1 MADIFLDRLNTNTVR
16 VQPRSVHGMLWLQTH
31 FDDDAW
37 EYLSVGAIA
46 IHNNDAIDLSQDA
59 NQSGLQV
66 LFPK

>member
-1 MADIFLDRLNTNTVR
+1 
-16 VQPRSVHGMLWLQTH
+16 MLWLQTH

-37 EYLSVGAIA
+37 DFLSVGAIA
-46 IHNNDAIDLSQDA
+46 INDTDAIDLSQDA